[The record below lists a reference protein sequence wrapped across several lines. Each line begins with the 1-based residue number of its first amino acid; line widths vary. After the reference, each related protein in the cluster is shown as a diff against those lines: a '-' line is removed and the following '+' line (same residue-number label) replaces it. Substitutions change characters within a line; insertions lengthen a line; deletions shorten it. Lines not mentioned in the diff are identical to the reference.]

1 MVTSGEKELFPQEDY
16 LRDEE
21 HTELKHE
28 YLDGEVWAMVGAT
41 DFHVTIAMNLAYL
54 LKGNLKG
61 TPCRSYISD
70 MKVHVEKAN
79 AFFYPDVVVTCD
91 KKDKQN
97 RLYKQSPIFI
107 AEVLSSSTEAYDRGL
122 KFSCHR
128 QLESL
133 KEYWL
138 IDTKKIAIDTF
149 RRNDDNDW
157 VLHSYSEQ
165 EYDAKI
171 TSLDLTLPL
180 SDLYEDVEFNTSHQ

>member
-1 MVTSGEKELFPQEDY
+1 MVTSAEKALFPPEDY

-21 HTELKHE
+21 CTELKHE

-54 LKGNLKG
+54 LKANLKD
-61 TPCRSYISD
+61 TPYQSYISD

-79 AFFYPDVVVTCD
+79 AFFYPDVLVTCD
-91 KKDKQN
+91 KKDKQS

-107 AEVLSSSTEAYDRGL
+107 AEVLSPSTEAYDRGL
-122 KFSCHR
+122 KFSCYR

-138 IDTKKIAIDTF
+138 IDTQKIAIDTF

-157 VLHSYSEQ
+157 VMHSYSEQ
-165 EYDAKI
+165 EQNAMI
-171 TSLDLTLPL
+171 TSLDLTFPL
-180 SDLYEDVEFNTSHQ
+180 GDLYEDVELDIPH

>member
-1 MVTSGEKELFPQEDY
+1 MVTSAEKALFPPEDY

-21 HTELKHE
+21 CTELKHE

-54 LKGNLKG
+54 LKANLKD
-61 TPCRSYISD
+61 TPCQSYISD
-70 MKVHVEKAN
+70 MKVHVEKVN
-79 AFFYPDVVVTCD
+79 AFFYPDVLVTYD

-97 RLYKQSPIFI
+97 RFYKQSPIFI
-107 AEVLSSSTEAYDRGL
+107 AEVLSPSTEAYDRGL
-122 KFSCHR
+122 KFSCYR

-138 IDTKKIAIDTF
+138 IDTQKIAIDTF

-157 VLHSYSEQ
+157 VMHSYSEQ
-165 EYDAKI
+165 EQNAMI
-171 TSLDLTLPL
+171 TSLDLTFPL
-180 SDLYEDVEFNTSHQ
+180 GDLYEDVELDIPH